1 MRDLALGAFV
11 AAVAQRF
18 GGLGLDQF
26 LQAGADQFGEHGR
39 HIGALEGVEAGQQ
52 CKCSWVIE
60 WSFES
65 SHFGR

>member
-52 CKCSWVIE
+52 CKYS
-60 WSFES
+60 
-65 SHFGR
+65 